1 MDKMIWRFYASFY
14 LHSILFGYKGVPS
27 FLHDPKERQLKFD
40 NKFKKINFVLFQVSH
55 FVKCS
60 IEFCGLF
67 QVLFCVDND
76 VSVKLVIILSIKTWK
91 ENDNGGA

>member
-40 NKFKKINFVLFQVSH
+40 NKKSILFY
-55 FVKCS
+55 FR
-60 IEFCGLF
+60 
-67 QVLFCVDND
+67 
-76 VSVKLVIILSIKTWK
+76 SVIL
-91 ENDNGGA
+91 